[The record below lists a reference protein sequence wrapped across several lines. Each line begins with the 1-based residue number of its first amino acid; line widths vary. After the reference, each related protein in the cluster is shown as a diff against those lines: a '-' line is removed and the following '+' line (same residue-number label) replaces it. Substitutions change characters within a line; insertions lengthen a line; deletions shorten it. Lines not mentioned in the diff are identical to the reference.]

1 MLRLNPS
8 SLEIAH
14 VLFMDLVSYSL
25 MPTDVQSRTVE
36 TLQSLVRA
44 TPEFQKAS
52 TANRLI
58 SLPTGDGMALVFFDD
73 PRSPVQCA
81 VEIAEALK
89 QHPDLKLRM
98 GVHSGP
104 VYRVADIN
112 TNANVAGG
120 GINISQRVMDF
131 GDAGHI
137 LVSKTLADTLVQLS
151 DWGKYLI
158 DLGTHA
164 VKHSVPVHIFNLY
177 TGTVGNPRKP
187 SKLSA
192 KRKQGVERVAIV
204 AAVIVGMLAAGGF
217 AFYRWWTHRDVFD
230 SLAVMPMANT
240 SGNPEVDFRSEA
252 MTENLINTL
261 GKLPNLRVI
270 SRSAVLRYRNKPDL
284 DPEAVGRDLKVAAI
298 LMGSVSE
305 QKDHLIVRAELVDA
319 RNSNHLW
326 GQPYDRL
333 ATDFSAIQE
342 DIGREVTSRLRLTL
356 TPEGERLLARR
367 YTNDPEAEKLY
378 QKGRFFWNRRS
389 QEGLRNAIDYFQQA
403 IQQDPGYALAYAGL
417 ADAYSLRSSSV
428 APKQVFQLAENAAL
442 KAVMKDG
449 SLAEAHAALAFI
461 KLHYDWDWV
470 ETEKEYKRAI
480 ELNPKYGSA
489 HSMYAVYLMVRGRFE
504 ESFQEM
510 TRAQKLDPISI
521 PIATAP
527 ARPLYLAGKYEEAID
542 VYRKA
547 LEMDQNSLPARYGLG
562 LVYEQQGKIHEA
574 LAEYLKGPLFPD
586 DAGAISTQ
594 GHAYALA
601 GDNAKVAIALQ
612 KLKQMAQKR
621 YVSPCEIATVYAGMG
636 DRERMFENLDQCY
649 NQRAWEIIF
658 LNVDPVFKSY
668 RNDPRF
674 LTIVKNLK
682 LP

>member
-8 SLEIAH
+8 ALEIAH
-14 VLFMDLVSYSL
+14 VLFMDLVSYSQ
-25 MPTDVQSRTVE
+25 MPTDVQSRTVAE
-36 TLQSLVRA
+36 LQSLVRD
-44 TPEFQKAS
+44 TPEFQKAHE
-52 TANRLI
+52 AKRLI

-81 VEIAEALK
+81 VELAQELK
-89 QHPDLKLRM
+89 QHPDIELRM

-120 GINISQRVMDF
+120 GINIAQRVMDF
-131 GDAGHI
+131 GDGGHI

-151 DWGKYLI
+151 DWGKYLR
-158 DLGTHA
+158 DLGTHP
-164 VKHSVPVHIFNLY
+164 VKHSVPVQIFNLY
-177 TGTVGNPRKP
+177 TGDVGNPRKP
-187 SKLSA
+187 SKMRA
-192 KRKQGVERVAIV
+192 ERKQGVERAAIV
-204 AAVIVGMLAAGGF
+204 AAVIIAILAGGGF
-217 AFYRWWTHRDVFD
+217 AVYNWWTHRDVFD

-284 DPEAVGRDLKVAAI
+284 DLAVVGRDLDVAAI
-298 LMGSVSE
+298 LMGSVTE
-305 QKDHLIVRAELVDA
+305 KKDHLIVWAELVDA
-319 RNSNHLW
+319 RNRNHLW
-326 GQPYDRL
+326 GQPYDR
-333 ATDFSAIQE
+333 AASDFSAIQE
-342 DIGREVTSRLRLTL
+342 DIGREVTARLRLVL
-356 TPEGERLLARR
+356 HPEDERLLSRR
-367 YTNDPEAEKLY
+367 YTNNPEAEKLY
-378 QKGRFFWNRRS
+378 QQGRYFWNRRS
-389 QEGLRNAIDYFQQA
+389 QEGLRNAIDYFKQA
-403 IQQDPGYALAYAGL
+403 SEQDPGYALAYAGL
-417 ADAYSLRSSSV
+417 ADAYSLQSSSI
-428 APKQVFQLAENAAL
+428 APRQVFPLAENAAL
-442 KAVMKDG
+442 KAVMKDA

-461 KLHYDWDWV
+461 KLHFDWDWV

-510 TRAQKLDPISI
+510 TRAQGLDPISV
-521 PIATAP
+521 PIALAQ
-527 ARPLYLAGKYEEAID
+527 ARPLYLAGKYDQAIKF
-542 VYRKA
+542 YLNA
-547 LEMDQNSLPARYGLG
+547 LKLDPNSLAARYGLG
-562 LVYEQQGKIHEA
+562 LVYEQQGKIQEA

-621 YVSPCEIATVYAGMG
+621 YVSPCEIATVYAGTG
-636 DRERMFENLDQCY
+636 DRGRMFENLDQCY

-658 LNVDPVFKSY
+658 LNVDPVFKPY
-668 RNDPRF
+668 RDDPR
-674 LTIVKNLK
+674 LVALVKNLK